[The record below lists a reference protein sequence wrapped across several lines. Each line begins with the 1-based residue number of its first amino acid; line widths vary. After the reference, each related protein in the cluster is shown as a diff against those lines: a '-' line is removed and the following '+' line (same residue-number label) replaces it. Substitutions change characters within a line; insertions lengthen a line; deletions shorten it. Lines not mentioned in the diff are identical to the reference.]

1 MIMFKLMGIV
11 MIVFSSSMIGFF
23 KSKSLVARHK
33 KLQQIYDAVCVLY
46 NHINQG
52 DYELEKALENSLAK
66 CGFLHVKNG
75 EYICDDNDL
84 TQDDKLIIKSFFSEI
99 GSSVKSVECER
110 INAFKLKIKSQLG
123 FAQSDCHNKCKIYQ
137 TLGVCAGLVIGILL
151 I

>member
-23 KSKSLVARHK
+23 KSKSLMTRHK
-33 KLQQIYDAVCVLY
+33 KLQLIYDAADILY

-52 DYELEKALENSLAK
+52 DYELKKALENSFAK
-66 CGFLHVKNG
+66 CGFLHVKNS

-84 TQDDKLIIKSFFSEI
+84 TQDDKLIIKAFLSKI